1 MVKTPQQ
8 PRQPY
13 QPRPRQ
19 LPQPRQRSP
28 QARQL
33 TQQRP
38 QQQQHLTREQKRKL
52 AFKALHLT
60 EASDYPV
67 VEPIT
72 MADQAEAATVMEGL
86 CQEQWESDHDS
97 DTLTQS
103 SGKSIRPLLDDSR
116 VVSLTRD
123 QVKARQS
130 PWDLDSEELN
140 PASWKLVKSK
150 KRPVSSWNLAQSIL
164 NSKRPVKER
173 LGEPNTYAS
182 KLKGPVP
189 GPSAKPLGHLQNLKF
204 LKKSSNRVRR

>member
-13 QPRPRQ
+13 QPRK
-19 LPQPRQRSP
+19 LPQPRQHSP

-38 QQQQHLTREQKRKL
+38 QQHPTREQKRKV

-97 DTLTQS
+97 DTLTLS

-140 PASWKLVKSK
+140 PTSWKLVKSK
-150 KRPVSSWNLAQSIL
+150 KRHVSSWNLAQSIL
-164 NSKRPVKER
+164 NKKRPVKER
-173 LGEPNTYAS
+173 LGQPNTYAS

-189 GPSAKPLGHLQNLKF
+189 GPSAKPLGQLPNLKF
-204 LKKSSNRVRR
+204 LKKSSNKVRR